1 MNSVPKFVRNDE
13 RVHQH
18 DVSRYLQLADTLL
31 EAPDQQE
38 NTG

>member
-1 MNSVPKFVRNDE
+1 MNSAPKFVRNDE
-13 RVHQH
+13 RVHQ

-38 NTG
+38 NTD